1 MQTKQS
7 QHKPFT
13 LSPKLASRLA
23 PSATLLINEQV
34 HQMWAAGKTVYHLGF
49 GESRMPIHPKLQ
61 TALQKNAD
69 QKSYLAGQGLAELRA
84 AIAGFYSRNFQI
96 PATADQIIVG
106 PGSKSLIFAL
116 QMAMDAELILPTPSW
131 VSYGPQAEL
140 LGRPI
145 HHVPSTVHDG
155 YALTIEALDRTLA
168 DSTDRPKILLI
179 NSPNNPTGQMFS
191 EPFLRELADY
201 CRMRGITVISD
212 EIYARVDHSSKP
224 HISISRYYPEGTV
237 VLGGLSKHLG
247 LGGWRLGVG
256 LLPDTPEGAT
266 LMKALRVIAS
276 EIWSSPTSS
285 VQYAA
290 IAAYADDPE
299 ITDYIDQC
307 NRLHGIRTRHLWSW
321 LTEMGIPCTEPEG
334 GFYTLANFDRW
345 KEPLAAKGI
354 TTSDE
359 LTAYLLEKH
368 QIVTLSGTV
377 FGIPANELSL
387 RLATSYVDMENDEAA
402 IAVFDAFQS
411 GLTTEVLIEKHHPM
425 LNEAIRNFGDFVKSL
440 R

>member
-1 MQTKQS
+1 MQTIQS
-7 QHKPFT
+7 QQKPFT
-13 LSPKLASRLA
+13 LSSKLASRLE

-49 GESRMPIHPKLQ
+49 GESRMPIHSKLQ
-61 TALQKNAD
+61 AALQENSS

-84 AIAGFYSRNFQI
+84 AIAGFYSHNFQI
-96 PATADQIIVG
+96 PAIAQQIIVG

-140 LGRPI
+140 LDRPVRRI
-145 HHVPSTVHDG
+145 PATMHDG
-155 YALTIEALDRTLA
+155 YALTVDALDRTLA

-179 NSPNNPTGQMFS
+179 NSPNNPSGQMFGES
-191 EPFLRELADY
+191 LLRELADY
-201 CRMRGITVISD
+201 CRLRGITVISD
-212 EIYARVDHSSKP
+212 EIYGRVAHSSKP

-247 LGGWRLGVG
+247 LGGWRLGVA

-266 LMKALRVIAS
+266 LMQALRIIAS
-276 EIWSSPTSS
+276 EMWSSPTSS

-290 IAAYADDPE
+290 TAAYADDPE
-299 ITDYIDQC
+299 ITEYIDQC

-334 GFYTLANFDRW
+334 GFYMVANFDRW
-345 KEPLAAKGI
+345 QEPLAAKGI
-354 TTSDE
+354 TTSDA
-359 LTAYLLEKH
+359 LATYLLEQH
-368 QIVTLSGTV
+368 QIATL
-377 FGIPANELSL
+377 
-387 RLATSYVDMENDEAA
+387 NDEAA
-402 IAVFDAFQS
+402 IAVFEAFQS
-411 GLTTEVLIEKHHPM
+411 GLATEALIEKHHPM
-425 LNEAIRNFGDFVKSL
+425 LNEAIRSFGDFVESL
-440 R
+440 H